1 MFGRKQAINVAK
13 ESDLKNK
20 YDVNKVF
27 IITTIDFKCQLNNKI
42 MLVQL
47 SIKLFSI
54 VVFYKISLKDI
65 YDFKCKNCDDII

>member
-54 VVFYKISLKDI
+54 VVFR
-65 YDFKCKNCDDII
+65 